1 MKIAKTRLEKET
13 LDPLVL
19 RVAAA
24 MVVGALAPLLDS
36 TMTNVAIDTIAV
48 SMKTTLSVVQWVTTG
63 YMLAMGLSVP
73 ITVWAVKRFGA
84 KRIYLLSLGIFL
96 AGSILSSLCWNISSL
111 IAFRFLQGIGAG
123 IIMPTL
129 MTEMVEISGNRH
141 IGQIMAIIS
150 VPALFAPILGP
161 VLGGIIVNG
170 LGWRW
175 IFYVNIPVTVL
186 AFIMA
191 FRSVPKDKLSDNKQ
205 RLDVIGLLL
214 LSPALAV
221 LIYGISQI
229 SKHSGLSLTVAIPLA
244 LGTAFLIA
252 FIIYGLNTKKEP
264 ILNLRLFRSSNFTV
278 SNILLFLSG
287 ILSNGAMLILPLYY
301 QDVRKENALF
311 AGLWLLPQG
320 IGMLLTRSWAGRMAD
335 RDGPRNIMLFS
346 LIVSAIGTV
355 PFAFANAASNSI
367 LLAATLFVR
376 GIGMGGIFIVAM
388 SSAYTGL
395 NKDQVPH
402 ASSATRI
409 FQNIG
414 GAFGSA
420 ILATVLQ
427 HRMVSH
433 TSNLQIV
440 SSAFNITFWWIVA
453 FTCIAVIPALFL
465 PIHKN
470 GLQQGDGKA
479 VTDDTGRKEA

>member
-1 MKIAKTRLEKET
+1 MKITKTKHEKER

-48 SMKTTLSVVQWVTTG
+48 SMKTTLSAVQWVTTA

-73 ITVWAVKRFGA
+73 ITVWAVKRFGG
-84 KRIYLLSLGIFL
+84 KCIYLLSLGIFL
-96 AGSILSSLCWNISSL
+96 VGSILSSLSWSIGSL
-111 IAFRFLQGIGAG
+111 IVFRFVQGVGAG

-141 IGQIMAIIS
+141 IGQIMSIIS

-161 VLGGIIVNG
+161 VIGGIIVNG
-170 LGWRW
+170 LNWRW

-191 FRSVPKDKLSDNKQ
+191 IRSLPKDTLSDSKQ
-205 RLDVIGLLL
+205 PFDTIGILL
-214 LSPALAV
+214 LSPALAI
-221 LIYGISQI
+221 LIYAISQI
-229 SKHSGLSLTVAIPLA
+229 SRCDRLNLAITIPFA
-244 LGTAFLIA
+244 LGSTLLIA

-264 ILNLRLFRSSNFTV
+264 ILDLRLFRSGNFTV

-301 QDVRKENALF
+301 QNVRKENALF

-320 IGMLLTRSWAGRMAD
+320 IGMLLTRSWAGQIAD

-346 LIVSAIGTV
+346 LIISAIGTV
-355 PFAFANAASNSI
+355 PFAFANAASNPI
-367 LLAATLFVR
+367 LLAATLFIR

-388 SSAYTGL
+388 SSVYTGL

-420 ILATVLQ
+420 VLATVLQ
-427 HRMVSH
+427 HRMTSH

-440 SSAFNITFWWIVA
+440 SGAFNITFWWIVV
-453 FTCIAVIPALFL
+453 FTCVAVIPALFL
-465 PIHKN
+465 PMHKI
-470 GLQQGDGKA
+470 
-479 VTDDTGRKEA
+479 

>member
-1 MKIAKTRLEKET
+1 MKIAKVEPEKGK

-19 RVAAA
+19 RVAVA

-36 TMTNVAIDTIAV
+36 TMTNVAIDAIAT
-48 SMKTTLSVVQWVTTG
+48 SMRTTLSIVQWVTTG
-63 YMLAMGLSVP
+63 YMLAMGLAVP

-96 AGSILSSLCWNISSL
+96 VGSILSSLSWSIGSL
-111 IAFRFLQGIGAG
+111 IVFRFLQGIGAG

-129 MTEMVEISGNRH
+129 MTEMVEISGNRD
-141 IGQIMAIIS
+141 IGRIMAIIS

-161 VLGGIIVNG
+161 VLGGIIVNR
-170 LGWRW
+170 LSWRW

-186 AFIMA
+186 AFVTA
-191 FRSVPKDKLSDNKQ
+191 LRSVPKDKLSDSKQ
-205 RLDVIGLLL
+205 PLDAIGILL
-214 LSPALAV
+214 LSPALAI

-229 SKHSGLSLTVAIPLA
+229 SRHSELGLTVIIPLA
-244 LGTAFLIA
+244 LGIALLIA
-252 FIIYGLNTKKEP
+252 FIVYGLNTKKET
-264 ILNLRLFRSSNFTV
+264 ILDLRLFRSSDFTV
-278 SNILLFLSG
+278 SNILLFISG

-335 RDGPRNIMLFS
+335 RGGSRNIMLFS
-346 LIVSAIGTV
+346 IIVSAIGTV
-355 PFAFANAASNSI
+355 PFAFANAVSNSI
-367 LLAATLFVR
+367 LLAATLFIR
-376 GIGMGGIFIVAM
+376 GMGMGGIFIVAM

-395 NKDQVPH
+395 TKDQVPH

-420 ILATVLQ
+420 ILATILQ
-427 HRMVSH
+427 HHM
-433 TSNLQIV
+433 TDQNSNHQIV
-440 SSAFNITFWWIVA
+440 LGAFNITFWWIVA
-453 FTCIAVIPALFL
+453 FTLVAVIPAVLL
-465 PIHKN
+465 PMDKKIKD
-470 GLQQGDGKA
+470 Q
-479 VTDDTGRKEA
+479 

>member
-1 MKIAKTRLEKET
+1 MKITKTKPEKEK
-13 LDPLVL
+13 LDPLVF
-19 RVAAA
+19 RVAVA

-36 TMTNVAIDTIAV
+36 TMTNVAIDTVAAN
-48 SMKTTLSVVQWVTTG
+48 MKTTLSVVQWVTTG

-73 ITVWAVKRFGA
+73 ITVWAVKRFGG
-84 KRIYLLSLGIFL
+84 KHIYLLSLGVFL
-96 AGSILSSLCWNISSL
+96 AGSILSSLSWGIGSL

-175 IFYVNIPVTVL
+175 IFYVNIPVTAL

-191 FRSVPKDKLSDNKQ
+191 IRSVPKDKPSDNKKP
-205 RLDVIGLLL
+205 LDAIGILL
-214 LSPALAV
+214 LSPALAI
-221 LIYGISQI
+221 LIYGISEI
-229 SKHSGLSLTVAIPLA
+229 SKHGGLSRTVTIPLA
-244 LGTAFLIA
+244 MGIVLLIA
-252 FIIYGLNTKKEP
+252 FIIYALNTKKEP
-264 ILNLRLFRSSNFTV
+264 ILDLRLFRSSNFTI

-301 QDVRKENALF
+301 QDVRRENALF

-320 IGMLLTRSWAGRMAD
+320 IGMLLTRSWAGRMSD
-335 RDGPRNIMLFS
+335 RNGPRNIMLFS

-367 LLAATLFVR
+367 LLAATLFIR

-427 HRMVSH
+427 HHITSH
-433 TSNLQIV
+433 NTNLQSV

-453 FTCIAVIPALFL
+453 FTCVGVIPTLFL
-465 PIHKN
+465 PMNKDIK
-470 GLQQGDGKA
+470 
-479 VTDDTGRKEA
+479 V